1 MLRPVS
7 LVVLALVFGAELCVA
22 QEPAAPQPSEAAKDM
37 AGAWEISNSA
47 RDKTCPVTF
56 KLDAAAGGLALEHDC
71 GTVFPSLKGIVA
83 WTMGPDDS
91 VRLIDGKGAVVL
103 DFTEV
108 ENGMYEAERKG
119 EGLYF
124 MRSQAAIKDAT
135 ITPEKLFGDWVLLQ
149 EAEKPLC
156 QITLSN
162 APASAESYQIAVKPG
177 CAKPIADFGLVT
189 WKLDG
194 EDLLLTGNGGSIWRF
209 SESAATV
216 WERIPP
222 STDPL
227 LLMRK

>member
-1 MLRPVS
+1 MLRLVCLVALTLPVS
-7 LVVLALVFGAELCVA
+7 AGLCIA
-22 QEPAAPQPSEAAKDM
+22 QQPAPQPSEAAKDM

-47 RDKTCPVTF
+47 RDKTCPITF

-71 GTVFPSLKGIVA
+71 GTVFPSLANIVA
-83 WTMGPDDS
+83 WAMGPDDQ
-91 VRLIDGKGAVVL
+91 VRLLDRKGAIVL

-124 MRSQAAIKDAT
+124 MRSQDAIKDAT
-135 ITPEKLFGDWVLLQ
+135 VTPEKLFGDWVLLQ

-156 QITLSN
+156 QITL
-162 APASAESYQIAVKPG
+162 ASAAAGADVYKIVVKPG
-177 CAKPIADFGLVT
+177 CAKPIADFGLAT
-189 WKLDG
+189 WRLDG
-194 EDLLLTGNGGSIWRF
+194 DDLLLEGGGGGVWRF
-209 SESAATV
+209 SESAATI